1 MICLL
6 RKPLSIYQSGR
17 EEIRNTYPVIGWI
30 RNPGFHWRISISKR
44 THARAESNVAL
55 RPPHCLW
62 YVRMRCGSKWS
73 MAGPQPSLRGRR
85 FPSPSL
91 SNACHAGYPRPN
103 LRSGVIIFIFFFCF
117 LVSLAREGKN
127 NALHPK
133 ADYRD
138 KGRGHDRRLSTAL
151 FLFLCLK
158 HKHKRKHKK
167 NELVRFSCP
176 YTYAHVDPVFTCLH
190 MCLCLCLRLCLCLVK
205 TRL

>member
-1 MICLL
+1 MWRFVRHIAFDMFAWGAD
-6 RKPLSIYQSGR
+6 QSGLWLVHSLACVAGVSL
-17 EEIRNTYPVIGWI
+17 PL
-30 RNPGFHWRISISKR
+30 PFR
-44 THARAESNVAL
+44 TPATQAIHGLTWDQAL
-55 RPPHCLW
+55 LF
-62 YVRMRCGSKWS
+62 
-73 MAGPQPSLRGRR
+73 L
-85 FPSPSL
+85 
-91 SNACHAGYPRPN
+91 
-103 LRSGVIIFIFFFCF
+103 FFFCF
-117 LVSLAREGKN
+117 FVSLAREGKN
-127 NALHPK
+127 NALLPK

-176 YTYAHVDPVFTCLH
+176 YTYAHVDPVFICLH

>member
-44 THARAESNVAL
+44 TYARENGILYLTQFSISALLDPMIKKIAESNVAL

-73 MAGPQPSLRGRR
+73 MAGPQPSLRGRC

-103 LRSGVIIFIFFFCF
+103 LRSGVIIFIFFFA
-117 LVSLAREGKN
+117 S
-127 NALHPK
+127 
-133 ADYRD
+133 
-138 KGRGHDRRLSTAL
+138 L
-151 FLFLCLK
+151 FLWPEREK
-158 HKHKRKHKK
+158 ITPSSRKQITEIKG
-167 NELVRFSCP
+167 EGMIAGYP
-176 YTYAHVDPVFTCLH
+176 
-190 MCLCLCLRLCLCLVK
+190 RLCSYSCA
-205 TRL
+205 

>member
-44 THARAESNVAL
+44 TYARAESNVAL

-103 LRSGVIIFIFFFCF
+103 LRSGVIIFIFFFA
-117 LVSLAREGKN
+117 S
-127 NALHPK
+127 
-133 ADYRD
+133 
-138 KGRGHDRRLSTAL
+138 L
-151 FLFLCLK
+151 FLWPEREK
-158 HKHKRKHKK
+158 ITPSSRKQITEIKG
-167 NELVRFSCP
+167 EGMIAGYP
-176 YTYAHVDPVFTCLH
+176 
-190 MCLCLCLRLCLCLVK
+190 RLCSYSCA
-205 TRL
+205 